1 MRRPTHFDWKGQ
13 RRMGATVMKHRHL
26 QRLGFRVM
34 SVSYREWEDAGKGE
48 RGGEN
53 VQEARRALLR
63 RKIAHALK

>member
-1 MRRPTHFDWKGQ
+1 
-13 RRMGATVMKHRHL
+13 MGATVMKHRHL